1 MKEVL
6 IEAFMV
12 GLMTVLIGYIAG
24 YVLSHVIKL
33 TNNKDYIFI
42 KSLFFTGFLVHIIC
56 QYSGIN
62 KWYCTNG
69 NACKKLV

>member
-12 GLMTVLIGYIAG
+12 GLLTVLIGYVG
-24 YVLSHVIKL
+24 LYVLSNIIKL
-33 TNNKDYIFI
+33 TDNKDYIFI

-69 NACKKLV
+69 YACKKQV